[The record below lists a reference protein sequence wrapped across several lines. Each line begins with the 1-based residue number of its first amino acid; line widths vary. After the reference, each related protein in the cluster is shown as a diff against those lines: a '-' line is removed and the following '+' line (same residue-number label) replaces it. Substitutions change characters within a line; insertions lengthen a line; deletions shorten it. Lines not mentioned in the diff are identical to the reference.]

1 MLFVVYTLFCDT
13 FFKLLLFFQ
22 TTKSFQS
29 PPSFAS
35 LYFFKAPL
43 SGFKV
48 FLLKY
53 LSDWNKTF
61 TTLILHI
68 GLHSDK
74 VWRILNFLIL
84 YVLPDYY
91 RQPLFNCVVICVHP
105 FIARTSAKSS
115 RFVRVNKHSRHCW
128 VLTQLCHCI
137 NICSLLCSTPE
148 RIILACVTAQR
159 K

>member
-1 MLFVVYTLFCDT
+1 MSCET
-13 FFKLLLFFQ
+13 FPLSCKTERFWYCRKM
-22 TTKSFQS
+22 TTKNRKW
-29 PPSFAS
+29 PR
-35 LYFFKAPL
+35 KAN
-43 SGFKV
+43 FDV

-148 RIILACVTAQR
+148 RIIWDNRTCDSCV
-159 K
+159 KYW